1 MIDLFSIM
9 KDGVFFSVFKLDRI
23 GGILTWIYQTC
34 YYSLGHAQDCYPQA
48 FYIKDRRVDWLD
60 MSFRESDLND

>member
-23 GGILTWIYQTC
+23 GGILMWIYQTC
-34 YYSLGHAQDCYPQA
+34 FYDLEEAQACYPQA
-48 FYIKDRRVDWLD
+48 IYIQNRRVDWID